1 MVWLS
6 TFNGIQELPMTR
18 SFRKRGWI
26 VLLVLISSALLA
38 VYVASR
44 PHLAPGQKPLIDIR
58 SIETLRTQFN
68 QDAGQ
73 TRLILLVSPT

>member
-1 MVWLS
+1 
-6 TFNGIQELPMTR
+6 MTR

-26 VLLVLISSALLA
+26 ALLVLVSSALLA
-38 VYVASR
+38 VYVVSR
-44 PHLAPGQKPLIDIR
+44 PHLAPGQKPLTDIR
-58 SIETLRTQFN
+58 SIDTLRTQFN

>member
-1 MVWLS
+1 
-6 TFNGIQELPMTR
+6 MTR

-26 VLLVLISSALLA
+26 VLVVLMGSAFLA
-38 VYVASR
+38 VYVLSR
-44 PHLAPGQKPLIDIR
+44 PHLAPGQKPLTDIR

-73 TRLILLVSPT
+73 TRLIILVSPT